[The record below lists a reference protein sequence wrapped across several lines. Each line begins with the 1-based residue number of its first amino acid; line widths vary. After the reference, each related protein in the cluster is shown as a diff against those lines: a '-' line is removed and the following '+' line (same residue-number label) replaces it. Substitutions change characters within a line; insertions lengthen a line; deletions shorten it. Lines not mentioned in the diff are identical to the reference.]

1 MLGIPR
7 GLSGKESTCQ
17 CRRHGFDPWVG
28 KFPWR
33 RKWQPAPIFLPG
45 KSHGQRSLAGY
56 SLWGHKR
63 VRHDLATKQQ
73 QKDPAVLSFHFSFFP
88 VNKKYKFLLE
98 PYIFVHSFS
107 KYLLNT
113 YNVSDTLLSSA
124 TSENKAE
131 ILSSW
136 CFHSSGKITK

>member
-1 MLGIPR
+1 M
-7 GLSGKESTCQ
+7 LSGKESACQ
-17 CRRHGFDPWVG
+17 CRRCRFNPRIG
-28 KFPWR
+28 KIPQR
-33 RKWQPAPIFLPG
+33 RKWQLTPVFLPG
-45 KSHGQRSLAGY
+45 KSHGQRNLVGY
-56 SLWGHKR
+56 SPWGCKT

-88 VNKKYKFLLE
+88 VNNKYKFLLE